1 MKCVE
6 KYFSLYGS
14 DPEHVDFC
22 PYRISPLGAHVDH
35 QGGHINGM
43 AIDMGIHFAY
53 SPEPDGSFELASVNF
68 DGTVRFTRREIGE
81 HAKGDWAD
89 HCRGA
94 VSMLAEN
101 HEINVGLKGVIEG
114 SFPIG
119 GLSSSAGVIIVF
131 MKALAKLN
139 GITLSDRELIE
150 LAKAAENRYVGVAC
164 GKLDQSCEVLSK
176 KDNILFLDCND
187 DTFELIPKSDKSN
200 AYDIAVFFSG
210 LERSLAG
217 SAYNLRLDEC
227 RAAAYSLL
235 EYAGLQRKAIAETRL
250 RDVPR
255 DAFEAYKNR
264 LPEVFARRARHYF
277 DEDERACL
285 GAEAWRKGDIEEYGK
300 LIFESGKSC
309 IGLYE
314 CGCPELITMYGIMA
328 RTPGIYGGCFSG
340 AGFKGSCMA
349 FVEHERIEEVTE
361 FVKREYIK
369 AFPALEDKVVSAVC
383 KSADGV
389 GNN

>member
-6 KYFSLYGS
+6 KYRAIYGS
-14 DPEHVDFC
+14 DPGQVDFC

-53 SPEPDGSFELASVNF
+53 SPEPGGSFELTSVNF
-68 DGTVRFTRREIGE
+68 EGTIRFTEQEIGDR
-81 HAKGDWAD
+81 AKGDWAD

-94 VSMLAEN
+94 AWMLAEN
-101 HEINVGLKGVIEG
+101 HEINIGLRGVLEG
-114 SFPIG
+114 EFPIG

-139 GITLSDRELIE
+139 DIALSDWELIE

-164 GKLDQSCEVLSK
+164 GKLDQCCEVLSK
-176 KDNILFLDCND
+176 RDSILFLDCND
-187 DTFELIPKSDKSN
+187 DSYEIIPKSVDSD
-200 AYDIAVFFSG
+200 AYEIAVFFSG
-210 LERSLAG
+210 LERSLAS

-235 EYAGLQRKAIAETRL
+235 EYAGLQRKAIVETRL

-255 DAFEAYKNR
+255 DAFDAYKNR
-264 LPEVFARRARHYF
+264 LPEVFARRAQHF
-277 DEDERACL
+277 FEEDERACL
-285 GAEAWRKGDIEEYGK
+285 GAQAWRRGDIEEYGK
-300 LIFESGKSC
+300 LISESGKSC

-314 CGCPELITMYGIMA
+314 CGCPELITMYEIMR

-349 FVEHERIEEVTE
+349 FIEKGRTEEVTAS
-361 FVKREYIK
+361 VMKEYIK
-369 AFPALEDKVVSAVC
+369 AFPALESKVVSAVC
-383 KSADGV
+383 SSVDGV
-389 GNN
+389 GK